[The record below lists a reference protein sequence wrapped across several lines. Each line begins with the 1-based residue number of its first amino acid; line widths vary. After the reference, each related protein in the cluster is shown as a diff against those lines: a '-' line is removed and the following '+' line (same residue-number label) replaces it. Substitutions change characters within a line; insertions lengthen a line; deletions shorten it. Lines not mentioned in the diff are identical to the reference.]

1 MKKRTAVIL
10 AVFLIVSLASC
21 GRSST
26 SSTENETDS
35 NEVEELQPEM
45 EDKGEDQNGSKDVG
59 RKNSDHHRSQLWHGT
74 DNGGTFR

>member
-45 EDKGEDQNGSKDVG
+45 
-59 RKNSDHHRSQLWHGT
+59 
-74 DNGGTFR
+74 